1 MTDRRHL
8 HSRYIVC
15 PQSGMLTAR
24 AGALSPITLMD
35 VTSTLTMISNP
46 LQGHFAP
53 TEMSLSSMELQP
65 NTQVTHVH

>member
-1 MTDRRHL
+1 MTDRRHS

-15 PQSGMLTAR
+15 PRSGMLTAR

-35 VTSTLTMISNP
+35 VTSTLTLISSP
-46 LQGHFAP
+46 LQDRFAP
-53 TEMSLSSMELQP
+53 TEMSFSSMEFQP

>member
-1 MTDRRHL
+1 MTDRRDSR
-8 HSRYIVC
+8 SRYFVC
-15 PQSGMLTAR
+15 PQSGILTAR
-24 AGALSPITLMD
+24 AGALLPITLMD